1 MALALGP
8 AQPLPGS
15 DSGDER
21 AVASFLAPRS
31 SSPAVGTV
39 RALGTR
45 VSLLWSRIASR
56 GGQASPDTCRMRCAQ
71 DATRPARRAGGRPV
85 RLRARP
91 VPRAPHPAPRAPR
104 PLPGH
109 GHGELSVHAPAPP
122 PGRELCPLALRPS
135 PNTKHEIQI

>member
-31 SSPAVGTV
+31 SSLAIGTV

-71 DATRPARRAGGRPV
+71 DAMRPARRAGGRPV

-91 VPRAPHPAPRAPR
+91 VPRTLRPAPRVPCQGTATASSPSMR
-104 PLPGH
+104 QRHLPDA
-109 GHGELSVHAPAPP
+109 SSA
-122 PGRELCPLALRPS
+122 R
-135 PNTKHEIQI
+135 